1 MKNGDSA
8 ASEPQ
13 SSYNHAFQHLTH
25 CAMKFL
31 FAILVLASLAPAQ
44 ANPPSPAP
52 ATAAS
57 SQSISVDQ
65 ANAAKARALI
75 DQMIQALGGSA
86 YLNIQDVSQEGRT
99 FSFYHGRPNS
109 YGIVFWRFYR
119 FPDKDR
125 VELTKKR
132 DVIYVNN
139 GEKGYEITF
148 KGTRAQDAKDM
159 TDYSRRRHYALDWVL
174 RHWLNEPG
182 VALFYEGHSVAE
194 QKPVERVTIMNTRN
208 EAVTLF
214 IDLDTHLPV
223 KKTFSWRDPTDK
235 ERNIEDEVYDNFRL
249 VQGVMSPYTITRFYN
264 GDMSN
269 QRFLSS
275 VSYNQNLSDSL
286 FEAKVTYNPGKP

>member
-1 MKNGDSA
+1 
-8 ASEPQ
+8 
-13 SSYNHAFQHLTH
+13 
-25 CAMKFL
+25 MKFL
-31 FAILVLASLAPAQ
+31 FAILVLASLASAQITPSAVPAAPAQ
-44 ANPPSPAP
+44 SVP
-52 ATAAS
+52 
-57 SQSISVDQ
+57 VDQ

-99 FSFYHGRPNS
+99 FSFYHGRSNG
-109 YGIVFWRFYR
+109 YGIVFWRFYKY
-119 FPDKDR
+119 PDKDR

-132 DVIYVNN
+132 DVIYVNS
-139 GEKGYEITF
+139 GDKGYEITF

-159 TDYSRRRHYALDWVL
+159 NDYNRRRHYALDWVL
-174 RHWLNEPG
+174 RHWINEPG

-194 QKPVERVTIMNTRN
+194 QKPVERVTVMNPHN

-235 ERNIEDEVYDNFRL
+235 ERNIEDEVYDNFRP

-286 FEAKVTYNPGKP
+286 FETKVTYNPSKP

>member
-1 MKNGDSA
+1 
-8 ASEPQ
+8 
-13 SSYNHAFQHLTH
+13 
-25 CAMKFL
+25 MKFL
-31 FAILVLASLAPAQ
+31 LAILLFACLASAQ
-44 ANPPSPAP
+44 ADPPSPAP

-57 SQSISVDQ
+57 SRSVPVDQ

-75 DQMIQALGGSA
+75 DQMIQALGGPA
-86 YLNIQDVSQEGRT
+86 YLNIQDVSQEGRA
-99 FSFYHGRPNS
+99 FSFYHGRPNG
-109 YGIVFWRFYR
+109 YGAVFWIFSKY
-119 FPDKDR
+119 PDKER

-132 DVIYVNN
+132 DVIYVYN

-148 KGTRAQDAKDM
+148 KGTRAQDAKDVN
-159 TDYSRRRHYALDWVL
+159 DHNRRRHYALDWVL
-174 RHWLNEPG
+174 RHWLDEPG
-182 VALFYEGHSVAE
+182 VALFYEGHAVAE
-194 QKPVERVTIMNTRN
+194 QKPVERVTVMNSHN
-208 EAVTLF
+208 EAVTLC

-235 ERNIEDEVYDNFRL
+235 ERNIEDEVYDNFRP

-286 FEAKVTYNPGKP
+286 FEAKVTYNPSKP